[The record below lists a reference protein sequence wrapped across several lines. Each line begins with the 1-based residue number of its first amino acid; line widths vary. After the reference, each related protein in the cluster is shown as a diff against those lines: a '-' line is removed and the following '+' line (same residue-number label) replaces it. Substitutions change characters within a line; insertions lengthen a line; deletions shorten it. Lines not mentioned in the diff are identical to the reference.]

1 MSEGDKEKKEM
12 KILNIIDNILKFTL
26 KERKRQENV

>member
-12 KILNIIDNILKFTL
+12 KILNILDNILKFTL
-26 KERKRQENV
+26 KERKR

>member
-1 MSEGDKEKKEM
+1 MSEGDKENKEM

>member
-1 MSEGDKEKKEM
+1 MSEGDKENKEM

-26 KERKRQENV
+26 KERKR

>member
-26 KERKRQENV
+26 KERKR